1 MSLHERRDFR
11 DLVLTVGERSGA
23 GAAIVEKD
31 YWVTE
36 ALRVISREFGDGV
49 VFKGGTSLSK
59 GWHLISRFSEDIDLL
74 IRTSDGESHGQRDRY
89 MKEIDEAVERLPG
102 LTGATQGRRSDRGVS
117 RTAAYSY
124 ESQAP
129 ALAGLASTISL
140 EMGIRGGVHPIE
152 RRELD
157 SMLAEHLRHS
167 GLEDDEL
174 EPFQLDLLDYRRTFL
189 EKLFAIHSAATRH
202 LEGDAGALNGRVATT
217 TTSTT
222 SSPKMTSSRSPAAT
236 TTAPSRSRSTRSHER
251 IFRASIAPRTNSDSA
266 TVPPS
271 ILGLTF
277 SRARSRVRTQPLPLL
292 RRIPNLR
299 RDPRAAR
306 PLPRDPLVAV
316 EGRTNSFG
324 MREAG

>member
-1 MSLHERRDFR
+1 VSLHERRDFR
-11 DLVLTVGERSGA
+11 DLLLIVGERSGA

-102 LTGATQGRRSDRGVS
+102 LTGATRGRRSDRGVS

-157 SMLAEHLRHS
+157 SILAEHLRHS
-167 GLEDDEL
+167 GLEDEEL

-202 LEGDAGALNGRVATT
+202 LEGDAGALNRQGR
-217 TTSTT
+217 
-222 SSPKMTSSRSPAAT
+222 
-236 TTAPSRSRSTRSHER
+236 H
-251 IFRASIAPRTNSDSA
+251 
-266 TVPPS
+266 
-271 ILGLTF
+271 
-277 SRARSRVRTQPLPLL
+277 
-292 RRIPNLR
+292 
-299 RDPRAAR
+299 
-306 PLPRDPLVAV
+306 
-316 EGRTNSFG
+316 
-324 MREAG
+324 

>member
-11 DLVLTVGERSGA
+11 DLLLTVGERSGA

-74 IRTSDGESHGQRDRY
+74 IRTSDGDSHGQRDRY

-102 LTGATQGRRSDRGVS
+102 LTGAPQGRRSDRGVS
-117 RTAAYSY
+117 RTAAYAY

-140 EMGIRGGVHPIE
+140 EMGIRGGPHPIE

-157 SMLAEHLRHS
+157 SILAEHLRHS
-167 GLEDDEL
+167 GLENDEL
-174 EPFQLDLLDYRRTFL
+174 ETFQLDLLDYRRTFL

-202 LEGDAGALNGRVATT
+202 LEGDAGALNRQGRHYYDIYYLLAEDDVVAFAGSDDYRALAIEIDTL
-217 TTSTT
+217 SQADFPGQHRAPVELRF
-222 SSPKMTSSRSPAAT
+222 SNSPALDPGSDIQA
-236 TTAPSRSRSTRSHER
+236 ALALEYER
-251 IFRASIAPRTNSDSA
+251 NRFLYYGGFPTFDEIHARLDRYRE
-266 TVPPS
+266 
-271 ILGLTF
+271 IL
-277 SRARSRVRTQPLPLL
+277 
-292 RRIPNLR
+292 
-299 RDPRAAR
+299 
-306 PLPRDPLVAV
+306 
-316 EGRTNSFG
+316 
-324 MREAG
+324 